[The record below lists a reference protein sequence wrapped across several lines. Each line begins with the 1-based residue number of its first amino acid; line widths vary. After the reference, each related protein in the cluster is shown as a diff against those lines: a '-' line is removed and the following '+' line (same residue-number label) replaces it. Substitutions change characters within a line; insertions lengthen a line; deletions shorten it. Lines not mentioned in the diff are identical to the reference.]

1 MQSKQKRS
9 QGPSHL
15 IVRITLLPEDDRVVE
30 SLLSFHPLTEVDH
43 VSFTRLLQNS
53 LSLDVPEKLRVIE
66 AFSSLCQ
73 LQVDQLIGVFE
84 EEAEEFRKLEPTE
97 GKIIADLRIAKTE
110 EWEIILEI
118 LAEAIHLDS
127 LN

>member
-9 QGPSHL
+9 QGPSHH
-15 IVRITLLPEDDRVVE
+15 IVRITLLPEDDQVVE
-30 SLLSFHPLTEVDH
+30 TLLSFHPLTEVDH
-43 VSFTRLLQNS
+43 IRFTRLLQNS

-73 LQVDQLIGVFE
+73 LQVDQLGGVFE

-97 GKIIADLRIAKTE
+97 GRVIADLRIAKAE
-110 EWEIILEI
+110 EWENILEI